1 MKLLIA
7 SDIHGS
13 AYWCSKLMDA
23 YQNEKADRMIL
34 LGDILYHGPRNA
46 LPKEYDPQRVCDLL
60 NQISDRIL
68 CVRGNC
74 DADVDQWLIH
84 FPIMA
89 DYSWIMEKD
98 RVIYLTHG
106 HVYGKDFRKDESFP
120 PLQKKDVV
128 LSGHTH
134 IPITEPTDGGLFF
147 NPGSVSIPKNGSKNG
162 YMVLRLTQ
170 IWKLFIRIS
179 HSELMTKTIVL
190 KMSLMQVCGF
200 SHSLKVMAMRFLHM
214 ILLILT
220 LQEPTILSQSQV
232 SPTRQS

>member
-1 MKLLIA
+1 
-7 SDIHGS
+7 
-13 AYWCSKLMDA
+13 MDA

-106 HVYGKDFRKDESFP
+106 HVYGKDFRKRRKLSTAS
-120 PLQKKDVV
+120 KRKDVV

-147 NPGSVSIPKNGSKNG
+147 NPGSFQSRKMEAK
-162 YMVLRLTQ
+162 MV
-170 IWKLFIRIS
+170 I
-179 HSELMTKTIVL
+179 
-190 KMSLMQVCGF
+190 
-200 SHSLKVMAMRFLHM
+200 
-214 ILLILT
+214 
-220 LQEPTILSQSQV
+220 
-232 SPTRQS
+232 